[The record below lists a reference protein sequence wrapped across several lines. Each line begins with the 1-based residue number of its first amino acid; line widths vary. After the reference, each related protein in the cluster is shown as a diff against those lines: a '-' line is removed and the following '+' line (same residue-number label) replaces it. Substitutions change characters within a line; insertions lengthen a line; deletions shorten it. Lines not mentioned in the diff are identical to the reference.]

1 MVYDLDKSFEYEN
14 GFYATAGVNRMSKFV
29 THLDLYRKITELR
42 GEVVECGVFKG
53 NSLFRWV
60 KFRELLENTFSRKI
74 IAFDIFG
81 EFPETDFVDDQL
93 KRKQF
98 IAETNG
104 GVSLSDDEI
113 RELLQA
119 SCVDKNTELVKGDI
133 LQTLK
138 QYIST
143 NPNLKIALLH
153 VDVDIYEATKE
164 TLEVLFPHVVRGG
177 VVIFDDYGA
186 FPGANKAIDDYFE
199 GTDIRIKQLPFSN
212 AISYIVK
219 A

>member
-1 MVYDLDKSFEYEN
+1 MVYDLGKKFEYEN
-14 GFYATAGVNRMSKFV
+14 GFYATAGVNRLSKFV
-29 THLDLYRKITELR
+29 THLDLYRRVTELR

-60 KFRELLENTFSRKI
+60 KFRELIENTFSRKI

-81 EFPETDFVDDQL
+81 EFPETEFEGDKI
-93 KRKQF
+93 KREQF
-98 IAETNG
+98 ITETSG
-104 GVSLSDDEI
+104 GVSLNDEEI
-113 RELLQA
+113 RELLEA
-119 SCVDKNTELVKGDI
+119 SSTDKNVELVKGDI

-138 QYIST
+138 EYVSVHA
-143 NPNLKIALLH
+143 NLKIALLH
-153 VDVDIYEATKE
+153 VDVDLYEATKE

-199 GTDIRIKQLPFSN
+199 GTDVRIKQLPLSN

-219 A
+219 E